1 MEQGSTSCHPG
12 RLAVLG
18 VGKIAL
24 LFCFRGRR
32 QGRQPLNIY
41 MSPRNIGK
49 MISQLIQAPPPCY
62 QWGHL
67 SPDQGWCQRH
77 RARGFFLSIQNVGFK
92 PRIMEIPMI
101 IFGYFRDEMGTWWC
115 YNWKPFDLGWFG
127 PIHVWKWNIL
137 NGCLCKFHIT
147 SILFVQIPNWKWNL
161 ICERYLGFYP
171 IKRLDPNEH
180 GPRLDAS

>member
-1 MEQGSTSCHPG
+1 MFSY
-12 RLAVLG
+12 
-18 VGKIAL
+18 
-24 LFCFRGRR
+24 
-32 QGRQPLNIY
+32 IY
-41 MSPRNIGK
+41 IYIYTSPRNIGK

-77 RARGFFLSIQNVGFK
+77 RARGFFLSIPNVGFK

-101 IFGYFRDEMGTWWC
+101 IFFFFWDEMGTWWC